1 MLQCS
6 KLESVHA
13 VSCPGVVVQAV
24 QTQELVSNDP
34 APLEDSYSRKRMAG
48 GSKRV
53 GIPFSFSQP
62 VGVVAFDLQSAS
74 LYLSEYI
81 ETSCTSY
88 QNTKTLLHFYDPN
101 ILILILPSSLPSD
114 DALSHLVDSSVRKV
128 TMLRAAFDDTRGAL
142 LIKSLAAKEPSA
154 LGLDS
159 YYKQYYLCLATV
171 AATVKW
177 IKADKGV
184 VIPKSFIIVY

>member
-1 MLQCS
+1 
-6 KLESVHA
+6 
-13 VSCPGVVVQAV
+13 
-24 QTQELVSNDP
+24 
-34 APLEDSYSRKRMAG
+34 
-48 GSKRV
+48 
-53 GIPFSFSQP
+53 
-62 VGVVAFDLQSAS
+62 
-74 LYLSEYI
+74 
-81 ETSCTSY
+81 

-101 ILILILPSSLPSD
+101 ILILILPSSIPSD

-159 YYKQYYLCLATV
+159 YYKQYYLFLATV

-177 IKADKGV
+177 IEADKGV
-184 VIPKSFIIVY
+184 VIPKSLIIVY